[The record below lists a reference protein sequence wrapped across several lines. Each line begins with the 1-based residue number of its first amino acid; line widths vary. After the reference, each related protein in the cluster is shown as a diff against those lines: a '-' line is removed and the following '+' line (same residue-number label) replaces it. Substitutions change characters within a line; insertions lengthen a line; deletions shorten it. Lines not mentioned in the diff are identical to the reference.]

1 MGALAELSGGR
12 GTARLAVRGRLA
24 ALLVALV
31 PAATACATGSG
42 AGDPLRPTDGDASRW
57 SRAVDGIPVSDTTG
71 DRYVFPFLGGFNAPR
86 PQLVDIDADGDLDL
100 FVQEL
105 TGEVMY
111 FEQVAD
117 EGSAA
122 GAADEDDAHRFVWR
136 ADRFRELDVGE
147 WYRFA
152 DVDGDG
158 DQDLLAERPHSYI
171 RYFRN
176 VGTPTEAEFV
186 ALEDSLRSAEGEPL
200 FSDRQNVPN
209 VGDVDCDELPDL
221 LIGRL
226 DGTIS
231 RFEMVEGSGAAG
243 DRSAGAGAPAPRFR
257 HVTDRFE
264 GIEIVNQLV
273 SLHGANSLSLVDF
286 DGDGDEDLF
295 WGDYFERGLLYIENT
310 GTCSDPYLGN
320 PPTPFPE
327 GDPLETSGYNAPTVG
342 DVDGDGELDL
352 LVGVLG
358 GAFNPTR
365 TAADNLY
372 FLDGSGEG
380 FELRSRRYLDGID
393 VGSESTPALGD
404 LDGDGDLDL
413 LLANKIDPDAGST
426 SLIHRFENRGTPER
440 PDLRQVEPLSIR
452 GRYQYSPALGDLDG
466 DGRDDLALG
475 SFRGRVALYRS
486 GGGDEGFTLV
496 DSVLVELTRG
506 SHTTPAL
513 GDLDD
518 DGDLDLM
525 VGEASGTL
533 NYYRNTG
540 TPTSPE
546 FELVSDEYGGI
557 DVGRRSSPA
566 LVDLDGDGDLDLV
579 VGSEDDGVFHYR
591 NDGDASSASFVEAG
605 RLEVAERGAATPV
618 FGDLDGDGTLEMFVG
633 TSAGG
638 LLYFRDAAA
647 ARDDAAGDGSR

>member
-1 MGALAELSGGR
+1 
-12 GTARLAVRGRLA
+12 
-24 ALLVALV
+24 
-31 PAATACATGSG
+31 
-42 AGDPLRPTDGDASRW
+42 D
-57 SRAVDGIPVSDTTG
+57 
-71 DRYVFPFLGGFNAPR
+71 
-86 PQLVDIDADGDLDL
+86 DGDLDL

-105 TGEVMY
+105 TGEVMF
-111 FEQVAD
+111 FEHVAGD
-117 EGSAA
+117 DAPDGTGAA
-122 GAADEDDAHRFVWR
+122 GDDAHRFVWR
-136 ADRFRELDVGE
+136 SDRFRDLDVGE

-158 DQDLLAERPHSYI
+158 DQDLLAERRHSYI

-176 VGTPTEAEFV
+176 VGTPSEAEFA

-209 VGDVDCDELPDL
+209 VGDVDCDGLPDL

-231 RFEMVEGSGAAG
+231 RFEMVEGSGAGADASDEGARG
-243 DRSAGAGAPAPRFR
+243 DPGSRERRAPPPRFR

-264 GIEIVNQLV
+264 GIEIVNPLV

-286 DGDGDEDLF
+286 DGDGDQDLF

-310 GTCSDPYLGN
+310 GTCDDPYLGS
-320 PPTPFPE
+320 PPTAFPE
-327 GDPLETSGYNAPTVG
+327 DDPLETSGYNAPAVG
-342 DVDGDGELDL
+342 DVDGDGDLDL

-365 TAADNLY
+365 TADDNLY

-380 FELRSRRYLDGID
+380 FELRTRRFLDGID

-413 LLANKIDPDAGST
+413 LLANKIDPDEGST

-440 PDLRQVEPLSIR
+440 PDFRKVEPLSIQ
-452 GRYQYSPALGDLDG
+452 GRYQYSPALADLDG
-466 DGRDDLALG
+466 DGRDDLVLG
-475 SFRGRVALYRS
+475 SFRGRVALYRNE
-486 GGGDEGFTLV
+486 GPGEGFTLA

-513 GDLDD
+513 GDLDA

-540 TPTSPE
+540 TPTSPD

-579 VGSEDDGVFHYR
+579 VGSEDDGIFYFR
-591 NDGDASSASFVEAG
+591 NDGDASSPDFVEAG

-618 FGDLDGDGTLEMFVG
+618 FGDVDDDGTLELFVG

-647 ARDDAAGDGSR
+647 ARDDGARDGSR